1 MLVPTDPN
9 DDRNVI
15 VEVRAGTGGEEAS
28 LFAADLYR
36 MYARYAERRRW
47 KVEVMS
53 TSDSESGGFK
63 EIIAEVR
70 GDGAYSRLKFESG
83 VHRVQRVPSTEA
95 QGRIHTSTA
104 TVSVLPEADEVEVQ
118 IDEKDLRIDVYRSS
132 GPGGQSVNTTDSA
145 VRITHLPT
153 GLVVAIQDEKSQHK
167 NRAKAMSVLRARL
180 LEQEQ
185 ERQAAERGEERRSQV
200 GSGERSEKIRTYNF
214 PDDRVTDHRFGV
226 TVHNLP
232 GLLEGDLDRVIEP
245 LLEADQARRLE
256 ELGRGMIAT
265 SSTVGDG
272 ARWRQRCALRDAG
285 QPTPR
290 LDAEVLLAHVTGR
303 DRTWLLAHPEAGFEE
318 GDALSA
324 AVERRAAGEPVAYI
338 RGFKE
343 WRSLR
348 IRTDARALIPRPETE
363 LVVATAAA
371 EITARL
377 SRQPTTVAWDVATG
391 SGADRPGA
399 GPGLP
404 PRARRRPAAARRE

>member
-1 MLVPTDPN
+1 MIDRLAELEARYEEISRQLSTPEAAANPSILADLGRELSRLEPIVAGLRVWRSTLAQLDETRAMADDPDEEIRAMARDEIERLEAQSAELEADLRGRLVSRDPN

-47 KVEVMS
+47 KVEVLS
-53 TSDSESGGFK
+53 TSESEAGGMK
-63 EIIAEVR
+63 EVIAELR

-83 VHRVQRVPSTEA
+83 VHRVQRVPTTEA

-180 LEQEQ
+180 LEAEQ

-214 PDDRVTDHRFGV
+214 PDDRVTDHRVGI

-232 GLLEGDLDRVIEP
+232 GLLEGDLDRLIEP
-245 LLEADQARRLE
+245 LLEADQERRLD
-256 ELGRGMIAT
+256 ELGD
-265 SSTVGDG
+265 DG
-272 ARWRQRCALRDAG
+272 G
-285 QPTPR
+285 
-290 LDAEVLLAHVTGR
+290 
-303 DRTWLLAHPEAGFEE
+303 
-318 GDALSA
+318 
-324 AVERRAAGEPVAYI
+324 
-338 RGFKE
+338 
-343 WRSLR
+343 
-348 IRTDARALIPRPETE
+348 
-363 LVVATAAA
+363 
-371 EITARL
+371 
-377 SRQPTTVAWDVATG
+377 
-391 SGADRPGA
+391 
-399 GPGLP
+399 
-404 PRARRRPAAARRE
+404 